1 MRKMNLLIGILGM
14 LALASAAFGAEIAD
28 IAWDQSNLE
37 TLHSFDKAAVAR
49 FLNSGLV
56 QRPFTGRVNP
66 DNDEE
71 FDIVRAG
78 DVEGFSWANLSGN
91 NQYQLVV
98 VFQPLGSS
106 GANSMAIYNRDS
118 SGKIS
123 EQEIQG
129 HGIQLEGWKD
139 RPYIPKVIQDLNG
152 DGKDELVIPVQLGS
166 GIYGA
171 APVAIWP
178 KVYRLQ
184 NGKYVE
190 ASRDFAKFYDTQV
203 LPELNSEIA
212 DAREGAARELQ
223 SEPGARMINRGQK
236 MMLDAAIIT
245 RDKILRVIG
254 RDPKAGE
261 QQAREWVTG
270 PDPDPWNAAI
280 VFGDMGGHEEDLLA
294 AKLALKRE
302 VDAARKALSER
313 K

>member
-1 MRKMNLLIGILGM
+1 MRI
-14 LALASAAFGAEIAD
+14 
-28 IAWDQSNLE
+28 
-37 TLHSFDKAAVAR
+37 R
-49 FLNSGLV
+49 
-56 QRPFTGRVNP
+56 
-66 DNDEE
+66 
-71 FDIVRAG
+71 
-78 DVEGFSWANLSGN
+78 
-91 NQYQLVV
+91 
-98 VFQPLGSS
+98 
-106 GANSMAIYNRDS
+106 
-118 SGKIS
+118 
-123 EQEIQG
+123 
-129 HGIQLEGWKD
+129 LEGWKD

-166 GIYGA
+166 GLYGA

-212 DAREGAARELQ
+212 DFREGAAREAQ

-236 MMLDAAIIT
+236 MMLDTAIIT

-270 PDPDPWNAAI
+270 P
-280 VFGDMGGHEEDLLA
+280 
-294 AKLALKRE
+294 
-302 VDAARKALSER
+302 ER
-313 K
+313 TGPMECHDSIW